1 MTLYYYLVFSFL
13 QLIRLVPRHLP
24 LKGKAEVRCYTIDV
38 KPYTKPYKSVECKAE
53 SLYIQPFLTFLFKRK
68 RKLRKIFSEIIKIF
82 KKGMEKAK
90 NICYNTKVNRY
101 LWKYVRLRNTTQE
114 EVFNVKIS

>member
-1 MTLYYYLVFSFL
+1 M
-13 QLIRLVPRHLP
+13 
-24 LKGKAEVRCYTIDV
+24 
-38 KPYTKPYKSVECKAE
+38 
-53 SLYIQPFLTFLFKRK
+53 
-68 RKLRKIFSEIIKIF
+68 RKIFSEIIKIF

>member
-1 MTLYYYLVFSFL
+1 
-13 QLIRLVPRHLP
+13 
-24 LKGKAEVRCYTIDV
+24 
-38 KPYTKPYKSVECKAE
+38 
-53 SLYIQPFLTFLFKRK
+53 
-68 RKLRKIFSEIIKIF
+68 
-82 KKGMEKAK
+82 MEKEK